1 MSRVPIS
8 ALVALVAA
16 WAAAPAAALLV
27 TVGAHDDECFF
38 ENVEQSN
45 KLMGSFE
52 VISGGLMDVDV
63 AVYGP
68 QNEVHYSVQRQK
80 TGTFSLL
87 APTTGP
93 YRVCLSNRMSTMT
106 DKTVAFSMHVGDE
119 LFRDVA
125 KQEHITPLE
134 TEITQ
139 LADAIAKVEDEQQ
152 YMWARERA
160 ARDTNES
167 TNARVLWF
175 SVLEAVIM
183 IVLGVWQALYLR
195 SRFHGTGKA

>member
-1 MSRVPIS
+1 
-8 ALVALVAA
+8 
-16 WAAAPAAALLV
+16 
-27 TVGAHDDECFF
+27 
-38 ENVEQSN
+38 
-45 KLMGSFE
+45 
-52 VISGGLMDVDV
+52 
-63 AVYGP
+63 
-68 QNEVHYSVQRQK
+68 
-80 TGTFSLL
+80 
-87 APTTGP
+87 
-93 YRVCLSNRMSTMT
+93 MSTMT
-106 DKTVAFSMHVGDE
+106 DKSVAFSMHVGDE

-167 TNARVLWF
+167 TNGRVLWF